1 MESIKGTVKWYNIRE
16 GYGFIG
22 NADGNDV
29 FVHKTEIPFWSIFL
43 STGDKVEYIPENT
56 IRGTKATKLKI
67 L

>member
-1 MESIKGTVKWYNIRE
+1 MKSIKGTVKWYNIRE

-22 NADGNDV
+22 SAYGNDV

-43 STGDKVEYIPENT
+43 STGDKVEYVPENT
-56 IRGTKATKLKI
+56 IRGIKATKLKI